1 MVNLLKLFFN
11 TEYDMRRDNDERYF
25 LVNPETVIHFNEPV
39 ESQNLIHNN
48 SNSSKAQINEM
59 DEKVELHFHGL
70 DIA

>member
-39 ESQNLIHNN
+39 ES
-48 SNSSKAQINEM
+48 
-59 DEKVELHFHGL
+59 
-70 DIA
+70 